1 MKTSKAEFGNDV
13 TVDLSKV
20 AAVPIDFDFQLHSF
34 NNGNFRILLNPKLVV
49 PQVGPQLRV
58 RPLPYLNLVD
68 LGGEVADMDLS
79 ARMSWYDSRFTEFKP
94 RFGNKIYTE
103 MDKIWHPNLFI
114 SNQIL
119 DAK

>member
-1 MKTSKAEFGNDV
+1 MGSPTKSMSTS
-13 TVDLSKV
+13 L
-20 AAVPIDFDFQLHSF
+20 
-34 NNGNFRILLNPKLVV
+34 
-49 PQVGPQLRV
+49 
-58 RPLPYLNLVD
+58 LNLVD

>member
-1 MKTSKAEFGNDV
+1 MSLLICQKLRRSQLISIFNFIV
-13 TVDLSKV
+13 LITVIFAYLTTI
-20 AAVPIDFDFQLHSF
+20 PPH
-34 NNGNFRILLNPKLVV
+34 PH
-49 PQVGPQLRV
+49 PRV
-58 RPLPYLNLVD
+58 RPLSFLYKLVD